1 MADGTVFIDSDF
13 VSPADAKMSIFDV
26 GFVWGDTV
34 YDVTSTW
41 NNWFFMLEEHLDRFQ
56 KSVDRF
62 QLKSPYSRDE
72 IREICAECVQR
83 SGHSNAYVK
92 LQMSRGVLSSRTVD
106 PRLTDSKFVAYAIP
120 YVWIWGEDK
129 CRNGANLFL
138 SSFER
143 VSSKAVDQRIKNYNR
158 ADLVQAR
165 FQALD
170 EGCDDSILCGP
181 DGYLTEGSGYNILLV
196 KDGKVASP
204 DHNVLEGVTRGVV
217 SELCTLEGIV
227 FELRKIHPDELSN
240 ADEVFASTTAG
251 GIMPVT
257 RISNQP
263 VANGQVGP
271 VTRQLQ
277 TRYWE
282 NREQG
287 WHGTRIDEILE
298 SPVRKAGTA

>member
-1 MADGTVFIDSDF
+1 MSDGIVFIDNDF
-13 VSPADAKMSIFDV
+13 VSPSDAKMSIFDV
-26 GFVWGDTV
+26 GFVWGDTA

-56 KSVDRF
+56 NSVDRF
-62 QLKSPYSRDE
+62 QLKSPYSRNE

-129 CRNGANLFL
+129 CRNGAILYL

-204 DHNVLEGVTRGVV
+204 NHNVLEGVTRNVV
-217 SELCTLEGIV
+217 SELCTLEGIA

-257 RISNQP
+257 RISNQQ
-263 VANGQVGP
+263 VANGQAGP
-271 VTRQLQ
+271 LTLQLQ

-282 NREQG
+282 KREQG
-287 WHGTRIDEILE
+287 WHGTRVDEILE
-298 SPVRKAGTA
+298 SSVLKAGTA

>member
-1 MADGTVFIDSDF
+1 MSDGIVFIDNDF
-13 VSPADAKMSIFDV
+13 VSPSDAKMSIFDV
-26 GFVWGDTV
+26 GFVWGDTA

-41 NNWFFMLEEHLDRFQ
+41 NNWFFMREEHLDRFQ
-56 KSVDRF
+56 NSVDRF
-62 QLKSPYSRDE
+62 QLKSPYSRNE

-129 CRNGANLFL
+129 CRNGANLYL

-143 VSSKAVDQRIKNYNR
+143 VSSQAVDQRIKKYNR

-204 DHNVLEGVTRGVV
+204 NHNVLEGVTRNVV
-217 SELCTLEGIV
+217 SELCTLEGV
-227 FELRKIHPDELSN
+227 AFELRKIHPDELSN

-257 RISNQP
+257 RISNQQ
-263 VANGQVGP
+263 VANGQAGP
-271 VTRQLQ
+271 LTLQLQ

-282 NREQG
+282 KREQG
-287 WHGTRIDEILE
+287 WHGTRVDEILE
-298 SPVRKAGTA
+298 SSVLKASTA

>member
-1 MADGTVFIDSDF
+1 MSDGIVFIDNDF
-13 VSPADAKMSIFDV
+13 VSPSDAKMSIFDV
-26 GFVWGDTV
+26 GFVWGDTA

-56 KSVDRF
+56 NSVDRF
-62 QLKSPYSRDE
+62 QLKSPYSRNE

-129 CRNGANLFL
+129 CRNGANLSL

-204 DHNVLEGVTRGVV
+204 NHNVLEGVTRNVV
-217 SELCTLEGIV
+217 SELCTLEGIA

-263 VANGQVGP
+263 VANGQAGP
-271 VTRQLQ
+271 LTLQLQ

-282 NREQG
+282 KREQG
-287 WHGTRIDEILE
+287 WHGTRVDEILE
-298 SPVRKAGTA
+298 SSVLKAGTA

>member
-1 MADGTVFIDSDF
+1 
-13 VSPADAKMSIFDV
+13 
-26 GFVWGDTV
+26 
-34 YDVTSTW
+34 
-41 NNWFFMLEEHLDRFQ
+41 
-56 KSVDRF
+56 
-62 QLKSPYSRDE
+62 
-72 IREICAECVQR
+72 
-83 SGHSNAYVK
+83 
-92 LQMSRGVLSSRTVD
+92 
-106 PRLTDSKFVAYAIP
+106 
-120 YVWIWGEDK
+120 VWIWGEDK
-129 CRNGANLFL
+129 CRNGANLYL

-196 KDGKVASP
+196 KNGKVASP

-217 SELCTLEGIV
+217 SELCALEGIG
-227 FELRKIHPDELSN
+227 FELRKIHPDELRD

-263 VANGQVGP
+263 VANGEAGP

-282 NREQG
+282 KREQG
-287 WHGTRIDEILE
+287 WHGTQIDEILK